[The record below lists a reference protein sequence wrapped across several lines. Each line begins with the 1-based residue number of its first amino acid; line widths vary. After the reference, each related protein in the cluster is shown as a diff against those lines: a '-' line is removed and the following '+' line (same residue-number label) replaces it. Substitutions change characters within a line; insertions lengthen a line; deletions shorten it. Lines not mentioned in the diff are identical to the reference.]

1 MPTPFFDG
9 TSAVMLSGETAA
21 GKYPVEAVS
30 TMAKIAKQ
38 AEEDMPRK
46 KMIWHEMDVMDV
58 TNAVRPRRLYF
69 GERYTGRRYHG
80 DHQDRIY
87 RKGECLN
94 SILISW

>member
-1 MPTPFFDG
+1 M
-9 TSAVMLSGETAA
+9 MLSGETAA

-46 KMIWHEMDVMDV
+46 EMIWHEMDVMDV
-58 TNAVRPRRLYF
+58 TNAAGHAACTLAK
-69 GERYTGRRYHG
+69 RYTGRRYHG

-87 RKGECLN
+87 RKEN
-94 SILISW
+94 V